1 VTTRDAP
8 TVGAPGVA
16 RSRAEAAQRRAA
28 APRSGSHDGEP
39 AAPRPDAAPSGPPHP
54 QPVGLA
60 VSSTAKALNRAFTD
74 ELAQAGGS
82 QHVWLILLA
91 LKQERRRTQQEI
103 AAAVGIEGPTLTHHL
118 DRLEK
123 AGLIERAR
131 DLRDRRAVRVE
142 LTPAGDELFHALRK
156 AAMAFDRRLRAG
168 LSDDDLETFR
178 RVLAQLRENVAKKT

>member
-1 VTTRDAP
+1 MPTVTTSRGPSA
-8 TVGAPGVA
+8 GAAGA
-16 RSRAEAAQRRAA
+16 S
-28 APRSGSHDGEP
+28 STGEKRG
-39 AAPRPDAAPSGPPHP
+39 AAAPSGSRGGQPGAPSGP
-54 QPVGLA
+54 ALAQPVGLA

-91 LKQERRRTQQEI
+91 IKQQRRRTQQEI

-131 DLRDRRAVRVE
+131 DPKDRRAVQVQ
-142 LTPAGDELFHALRK
+142 LTAAGDELFHHLRK
-156 AAMAFDRRLRAG
+156 AATSFDRRLRAG
-168 LSDDDLETFR
+168 LSDDDLESLR
-178 RVLAQLRENVAKKT
+178 RLLAQLRENAAKKG